1 MKHKVGILGGTF
13 DPPHLAHLCMA
24 EEAKKQLELE
34 KILFLPNKIPP
45 HKHISGMASSNER
58 VEMLQLMIEGIDSF
72 EIDTREL
79 MRTGKSYTYDTMR
92 DMISEQPDTDFYF
105 IIGGDMVE
113 YLPKWYH
120 IDDLVKMVTFVG
132 VNRPLYHPEVP
143 YDVVKIDMPE
153 TTISSTEIRNDIEH
167 AEAFLPEKVWSYIK
181 EHQLYGKK

>member
-1 MKHKVGILGGTF
+1 
-13 DPPHLAHLCMA
+13 
-24 EEAKKQLELE
+24 
-34 KILFLPNKIPP
+34 
-45 HKHISGMASSNER
+45 
-58 VEMLQLMIEGIDSF
+58 SF

>member
-13 DPPHLAHLCMA
+13 DPPHLAHLRMA

-34 KILFLPNKIPP
+34 KVLFLPNKIPP
-45 HKHISGMASSNER
+45 HKQISGMASNEAR
-58 VEMLQLMIEGIDSF
+58 LEMLQLMLADNDYFEVDS
-72 EIDTREL
+72 REL
-79 MRTGKSYTYDTMR
+79 GRVGKSYTYDTMR

-132 VNRPLYHPEVP
+132 LNRPSYQAEVS
-143 YDVVKIDMPE
+143 YEVIQLTMPE
-153 TTISSTEIRNDIEH
+153 MQISSTEIRHDIEN
-167 AEAFLPEKVWSYIK
+167 ARAFLPEKVWSYIK